1 MEVGWGL
8 YLGFRENRQ
17 GMQEKDEGFFD
28 DLLESLKLK
37 GLEERGCGF
46 SFRSWSRFLG
56 IFNCIDEVH

>member
-1 MEVGWGL
+1 L

-46 SFRSWSRFLG
+46 SFRS
-56 IFNCIDEVH
+56 